1 LISEERDAATEL
13 HPAGD
18 RGKRVPAPLRRA
30 LLGAALLLYTLL
42 IAESFVRVFDPQPL
56 MPRYIRGTAWGVR
69 GNIPNARY
77 WHHTSEVDVQ
87 YRING
92 QGLRADHD
100 YPLRKPPGTCRIG
113 IFGDS
118 FLFGLEVDIR
128 DSFADRL
135 ERRLKKRGFAVEVL
149 NFSVGGF
156 GTAEMLQTYEQF
168 GRNFGLDVVIF
179 SWDTSDLDDNVR
191 SNLYRLKSG
200 KLERA
205 NTEYLPAVNVQ
216 DMLIQYRLYRFI
228 ADHSELYTFVRDR
241 ISTFLKMRIKSERK
255 QSLSVADA
263 GEEEG
268 GPPSP
273 DNDIDEL
280 QHRNKIDLS
289 AAILTHVDDV
299 VTSSGADFYVLDIP
313 ARLSRIEFASPLGVL
328 PETVRSRLKI
338 ISPLSALSKAARP
351 DLKLYYE
358 KGQGHFTPTG
368 VGILVD
374 EAVKGIVS
382 SPRLASC
389 ADDAH
394 RAAAAT
400 EPIGHAGL
408 SASAAGFPPA
418 P

>member
-13 HPAGD
+13 RPAGG
-18 RGKRVPAPLRRA
+18 RGKRFPTPLRRA

-42 IAESFVRVFDPQPL
+42 FAEGFVRVFDSQPL

-92 QGLRADHD
+92 QGLRADRD
-100 YPLRKPPGTCRIG
+100 YPQRKPPGTCRTG

-135 ERRLKKRGFAVEVL
+135 ERRLKERGFAVEIL

-168 GRNFGLDVVIF
+168 GRNFDLDVVIF
-179 SWDTSDLDDNVR
+179 SWDTSDLNDNVR

-216 DMLIQYRLYRFI
+216 DMLMQYRLYRFI

-241 ISTFLKMRIKSERK
+241 ISLFLKMRIQSERK
-255 QSLSVADA
+255 QSLSVAAA
-263 GEEEG
+263 GEAEG

-289 AAILTHVDDV
+289 AAILTHADEV
-299 VTSSGADFYVLDIP
+299 VTSSGADFYLIDIP
-313 ARLSRIEFASPLGVL
+313 ARLSRIEFASPLGIL

-338 ISPLSALSKAARP
+338 ISPLADLSKAARP

-358 KGQGHFTPTG
+358 NGQGHFTPTG

-374 EAVKGIVS
+374 EAVKSIVS

-389 ADDAH
+389 AAGAD
-394 RAAAAT
+394 RAT
-400 EPIGHAGL
+400 VSGFQPIGTG
-408 SASAAGFPPA
+408 GGNR
-418 P
+418 

>member
-1 LISEERDAATEL
+1 MISDERDAATEL
-13 HPAGD
+13 RPATE
-18 RGKRVPAPLRRA
+18 RGKRLPTPLRRV
-30 LLGAALLLYTLL
+30 LRGAALLLYTLL
-42 IAESFVRVFDPQPL
+42 FAEGFVRVFDPQPL
-56 MPRYIRGTAWGVR
+56 MPRYITGTAWGVR
-69 GNIPNARY
+69 GNIRNAVY
-77 WHHTSEVDVQ
+77 WHHTPEVDVQ

-100 YPLRKPPGTCRIG
+100 YPQRKPPGTCRIG

-135 ERRLKKRGFAVEVL
+135 EKRLQRRGFAVEDL

-168 GRNFGLDVVIF
+168 GRNFDLDVVIF
-179 SWDTSDLDDNVR
+179 SWDTSDLEDNVR
-191 SNLYRLKSG
+191 SNLFRLKSG

-205 NTEYLPAVNVQ
+205 NSEYLPAVGVQ
-216 DMLIQYRLYRFI
+216 DMLMQYRLYRFI

-241 ISTFLKMRIKSERK
+241 ISLFLKKRIKSERR
-255 QSLSVADA
+255 QSLSIADT
-263 GEEEG
+263 GEAEG
-268 GPPSP
+268 GPLSP

-280 QHRNKIDLS
+280 QHRSKIDLS
-289 AAILTHVDDV
+289 AAILTHADEV
-299 VTSSGADFYVLDIP
+299 VTSSGADFYLIDIP
-313 ARLSRIEFASPLGVL
+313 AQLSRTEFTSPLNVL

-338 ISPLSALSKAARP
+338 ISPQSALSKAARP

-374 EAVKGIVS
+374 EAVKSIAS
-382 SPRLASC
+382 SPRLAAC
-389 ADDAH
+389 A
-394 RAAAAT
+394 
-400 EPIGHAGL
+400 GH
-408 SASAAGFPPA
+408 GFPPA

>member
-1 LISEERDAATEL
+1 LISEERDAATRL
-13 HPAGD
+13 TPARG
-18 RGKRVPAPLRRA
+18 RGKRFPPLLRRA

-42 IAESFVRVFDPQPL
+42 FAEGFVRVFDPQPL
-56 MPRYIRGTAWGVR
+56 MPRYITATAWGVR

-92 QGLRADHD
+92 EGLRADRD
-100 YPLRKPPGTCRIG
+100 YPLNKPPGTCRIG

-118 FLFGLEVDIR
+118 FLFGLEVDLR

-135 ERRLKKRGFAVEVL
+135 EKRLKERGIPAEVL

-168 GRNFGLDVVIF
+168 GVNFHLDVAIF
-179 SWDTSDLDDNVR
+179 SWDISDMDDNVR
-191 SNLYRLKSG
+191 SNLYRLNSG

-205 NTEYLPAVNVQ
+205 NTEYLPAVGLQ
-216 DMLIQYRLYRFI
+216 DMLMRYRLYRFVS
-228 ADHSELYTFVRDR
+228 DHSELYTFVRDR
-241 ISTFLKMRIKSERK
+241 FSQLLKRRIQSERK
-255 QSLSVADA
+255 QSLTVADV
-263 GEEEG
+263 GDTEG

-273 DNDIDEL
+273 ENDIDEL

-289 AAILTHVDDV
+289 AEILTHAADA
-299 VTSSGADFYVLDIP
+299 VTSNGADFYLLAIP
-313 ARLSRIEFASPLGVL
+313 ARLSRTKFASPLEVL

-338 ISPLSALSKAARP
+338 ISPMSALSSAARP
-351 DLKLYYE
+351 DLKLFYE

-374 EAVKGIVS
+374 EAVKSLAS
-382 SPRLASC
+382 SPRLDSC
-389 ADDAH
+389 AKDAR
-394 RAAAAT
+394 RASAT
-400 EPIGHAGL
+400 NRPIGRAGV

-418 P
+418 L